1 MKKIRI
7 ILLVIMTL
15 FSITSHA
22 NTDTSKI
29 QIALIIDVSG
39 SMNGLLNQVQSQFW
53 KMVTFLENVK
63 RRKDIVALEF
73 AILTVGNAEFND
85 TEQTG
90 IISQFTS
97 HFDCLLDK
105 IINLN
110 TSGGD
115 ENFGQGI
122 QWALDSLSWSS
133 NKKDFK
139 SIIIAGNEPFN
150 QGKYNYKIECEKAK
164 EREILIN
171 AIYCGDYDEGIKNEW
186 FEASKMGN
194 GRYTFINQNDTL
206 NTDTPFDLSYKGF
219 YRSYQNPFVLI
230 DSLDNCSDEDFLLGK
245 SSSFFRDYVNY
256 KILDSKNKNDLVTE
270 YIKDTTC
277 INRIDFQKL
286 PLVFSDFNK
295 QKLITTINQFI
306 HKRKVIIEGMVSYNF
321 NVEEYL
327 DIKHKKRKTKV
338 LFETVKTFLK
348 IQLNERGFAF

>member
-1 MKKIRI
+1 
-7 ILLVIMTL
+7 MTL
-15 FSITSHA
+15 FRLSSHA
-22 NTDTSKI
+22 KTDTSKI
-29 QIALIIDVSG
+29 QIALVIDVSG

-53 KMVTFLENVK
+53 KMVTFLENAK

-73 AILTVGNAEFND
+73 AILTVGNAEFSE
-85 TEQTG
+85 TGQTG
-90 IISQFTS
+90 IISQFTN

-105 IINLN
+105 IIDLN

-122 QWALDSLSWSS
+122 QWALDSLSWSN

-150 QGKYNYKIECEKAK
+150 QGKYNYKTECIKAK
-164 EREILIN
+164 ERDILIN
-171 AIYCGDYDEGIKNEW
+171 TIYCGDYDEGIKNEW
-186 FEASKMGN
+186 FEASKIGN
-194 GRYTFINQNDTL
+194 GRYTVVNQNDTL

-219 YRSYQNPFVLI
+219 YKSYKNTKINYPFVLI

-256 KILDSKNKNDLVTE
+256 KILDSKNKNDLVTA

-277 INRIDFQKL
+277 IDQIDFQKL
-286 PLVFSDFNK
+286 PPVFSDFNK

-306 HKRKVIIEGMVSYNF
+306 HKREVIIEGIVSYNF

-338 LFETVKTFLK
+338 LFETLKAFLK
-348 IQLNERGFAF
+348 IQLNERGFTF

>member
-1 MKKIRI
+1 
-7 ILLVIMTL
+7 MTL
-15 FSITSHA
+15 FSISSYA

-53 KMVTFLENVK
+53 KMVTFLENAK
-63 RRKDIVALEF
+63 RRKEIVVLEF
-73 AILTVGNAEFND
+73 AILTVGNTEFIE

-90 IISQFTS
+90 IISQFTN

-122 QWALDSLSWSS
+122 QWALDSLSWSY

-139 SIIIAGNEPFN
+139 SIIIVGNEPFN
-150 QGKYNYKIECEKAK
+150 QGKYNYKIECTKAK
-164 EREILIN
+164 ERDILIN
-171 AIYCGDYDEGIKNEW
+171 TIYCGDYDEGIKNEW

-194 GRYTFINQNDTL
+194 GRYTVVNQNDTL

-219 YRSYQNPFVLI
+219 YRSYQKTKINYPFVLI
-230 DSLDNCSDEDFLLGK
+230 DSLDNCSDEDFLMGK

-256 KILDSKNKNDLVTE
+256 KILNSKNKNDLVTE
-270 YIKDTTC
+270 YLKDTTC
-277 INRIDFQKL
+277 IDGIDFQKL
-286 PLVFSDFNK
+286 SPVFGGFNK
-295 QKLITTINQFI
+295 QKLITIINLSI
-306 HKRKVIIEGMVSYNF
+306 HKREVIIEGMVSYNF
-321 NVEEYL
+321 KVEEYL
-327 DIKHKKRKTKV
+327 DIKHKKRKTKA

-348 IQLNERGFAF
+348 IQLNERGFDF